1 MVPLLVWLGVVL
13 FESLGQAEVGDLGD
27 AVRGHEDVGRLQV
40 AVEDAV
46 LVGEVHRPRQAGAEQ
61 RGLARRQGLAAQL
74 AVERSAVDEF
84 EREERQPILFA
95 DVVDLDDV
103 RMLEGG
109 DRLGLD
115 VEAGQLMGAGMGARQ
130 DHLEGHEP
138 VEPALACLVHDAHA
152 APAELAEDPVAG
164 DGRPIS
170 GGAGFVIFR
179 EPGASLSRAGPG
191 SGCGG
196 EIDRGS
202 GRLDGRDRGLFL
214 FQGCRQGC
222 RGIVHGGTKIP
233 GREFLRLGQGIDPR
247 RRRIGVRGTVP

>member
-1 MVPLLVWLGVVL
+1 MILAMPSFVMRTLAGFRSRWRIPCSWAKCIARARLAQ
-13 FESLGQAEVGDLGD
+13 SSA
-27 AVRGHEDVGRLQV
+27 AARGG
-40 AVEDAV
+40 
-46 LVGEVHRPRQAGAEQ
+46 
-61 RGLARRQGLAAQL
+61 RGLPPSL
-74 AVERSAVDEF
+74 RSSESALDEF
-84 EREERQPILFA
+84 EREERLAVVLA

-103 RMLEGG
+103 RMLELG

-115 VEAGQLMGAGMGARQ
+115 VWKRASLMGAGMGARQ
-130 DHLEGHEP
+130 DHLEGHES

-233 GREFLRLGQGIDPR
+233 GREFLRLGQWIDPR